1 MRARRREGARW
12 LLQLPLSLLLSL
24 SLPLLP
30 PPETARGACSSVDV
44 RGGRA
49 WLLLLP
55 PRSAERGPT
64 SEEGGRSGGLGG
76 CRCVCGVPADSVE
89 RAWERA
95 QRGRVELGHLFREP
109 CAPPQPSEGVFQG
122 VFWDQARFSDLG
134 FPPLCNPERR
144 SPGPFG
150 LAFILHASSSP
161 LSLH

>member
-95 QRGRVELGHLFREP
+95 QRGGWSWGTYSGNPAPRPSLQREFFRVFFGIK
-109 CAPPQPSEGVFQG
+109 
-122 VFWDQARFSDLG
+122 LG
-134 FPPLCNPERR
+134 FR
-144 SPGPFG
+144 
-150 LAFILHASSSP
+150 I
-161 LSLH
+161 